1 MQTKN
6 GPAGEWKLDEGTG
19 EISGYASVF
28 SNVDSYRDIVE
39 PGAFTKTLADDRPA
53 KVLWSHD
60 WEQPIG
66 VTTEAAQD
74 KTGLQVVGK
83 LMVDDLPKAREVHA
97 MAKTSVVDGLSIG
110 YAAQKWET
118 DSKEKVRHLTE
129 VKLFEW
135 SPVVFPANDQ
145 TRITGVKA
153 ISEQEAEAILDR
165 LEALPDLVGGDDR
178 DVIATASAHLITLT
192 RKALDVGALDT
203 VTVGDDL
210 STAGGDSDEDAKAS
224 DVAAA
229 LGNADE
235 VDNLLATIQA
245 ATNSIQGIT
254 A

>member
-1 MQTKN
+1 
-6 GPAGEWKLDEGTG
+6 
-19 EISGYASVF
+19 
-28 SNVDSYRDIVE
+28 
-39 PGAFTKTLADDRPA
+39 
-53 KVLWSHD
+53 
-60 WEQPIG
+60 
-66 VTTEAAQD
+66 
-74 KTGLQVVGK
+74 
-83 LMVDDLPKAREVHA
+83 
-97 MAKTSVVDGLSIG
+97 
-110 YAAQKWET
+110 
-118 DSKEKVRHLTE
+118 EKVRHLTE